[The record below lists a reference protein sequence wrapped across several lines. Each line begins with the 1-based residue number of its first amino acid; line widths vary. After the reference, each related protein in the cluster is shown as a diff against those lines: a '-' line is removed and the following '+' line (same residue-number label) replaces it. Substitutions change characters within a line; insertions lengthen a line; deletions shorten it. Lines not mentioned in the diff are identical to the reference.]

1 MYCEKCG
8 KKNEDGAVFCDS
20 CGNSF
25 NNSVSQNQV
34 QSQPKTV
41 NDMMKSKYGED
52 YATKINQKSKDFFR
66 WQKNNRYCFNSDWY
80 FGHILLTAI
89 SKTNIVEAIPPSIIF
104 IIIGLVLMLSRTK
117 AQKEQNKKIQ
127 TKQPKKLYVTHIT
140 GLPLAEGATCFLF
153 NDANKIQIESS
164 GVSFSLPLCNVT
176 DVTIKTDTE
185 IQKQYVSSVGS
196 AVGGAVLF
204 GPIGAIVGGRAKK
217 KKIKTQSH
225 YLLITYLKDDIINY
239 VCFEVVDIYGVSKWI
254 TTLGEYK
261 RVMKKVEL

>member
-41 NDMMKSKYGED
+41 NDMMKSRYGED
-52 YATKINQKSKDFFR
+52 YATKINQKSKTSLGG
-66 WQKNNRYCFNSDWY
+66 KKIT
-80 FGHILLTAI
+80 GIVLIAIGILGIFLTAI